1 MIRRNTVSLIFIS
14 SIMMLMPMETLLI
27 IMATDI
33 YVISIIML
41 PEFSLIAAAGVGA
54 GISCDLSSLLLQ
66 LLEWGHGYPVT

>member
-54 GISCDLSSLLLQ
+54 WISCDLSSLLL
-66 LLEWGHGYPVT
+66 

>member
-41 PEFSLIAAAGVGA
+41 QIIKNLMNLHNHDV
-54 GISCDLSSLLLQ
+54 
-66 LLEWGHGYPVT
+66 Y